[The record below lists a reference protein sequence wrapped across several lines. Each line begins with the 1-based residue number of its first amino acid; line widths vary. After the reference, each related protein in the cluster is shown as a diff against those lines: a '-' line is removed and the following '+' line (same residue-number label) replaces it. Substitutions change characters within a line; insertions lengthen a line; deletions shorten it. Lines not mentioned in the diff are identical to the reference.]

1 MKPVIGV
8 HFWER
13 QARLCIANVDSVS
26 VAEVPLP
33 GDIKRLNIVAADSS
47 IRTALKTIDTFVKE
61 HMNLHEYSLV
71 VAVSDD
77 TGLKETQLLYKC
89 AADCGVDII
98 RTVTETMAMAYYAY
112 VSFDVTGPAMMAFAS
127 PAKLA
132 VAQYYL
138 GENAV
143 VAEDT
148 FVAERWSGSS
158 LKRSDFLT
166 NSCKRFFD
174 LSDAR
179 FMLVSGASDKCM
191 DFNLAMENYA
201 SKDIRL
207 KVLDDQCVIEGIG
220 YICGRLEGREA
231 FQGIHEE
238 AALTPYDVFVSVNG
252 KMYSIMEMNTL
263 IPCEARLE
271 VENYPESARPYD
283 EIIIYEKRGVDF
295 VKSCRITIPKEEME
309 FFYQKACEFTFKA
322 DEDRRIIFEINNVMS
337 GREARFKLIDYMT
350 LHEAEEVKPESISDF
365 ITRLIPVIDDL
376 EYAIKYAGGTYGA
389 VSSSA
394 AGASDS
400 TSGASDSTSASGAT
414 GGSSGTSDSTSGA
427 SQNPY
432 LQGIIRTY
440 EKAIK
445 ILEENDVQVIT
456 GIGKEYDYNYQ
467 TAVMH
472 VDDEDLPPNTVKDVM
487 QSGYVYKGK
496 VLRTASVVVA
506 N

>member
-1 MKPVIGV
+1 M
-8 HFWER
+8 
-13 QARLCIANVDSVS
+13 
-26 VAEVPLP
+26 
-33 GDIKRLNIVAADSS
+33 
-47 IRTALKTIDTFVKE
+47 
-61 HMNLHEYSLV
+61 
-71 VAVSDD
+71 
-77 TGLKETQLLYKC
+77 
-89 AADCGVDII
+89 
-98 RTVTETMAMAYYAY
+98 
-112 VSFDVTGPAMMAFAS
+112 
-127 PAKLA
+127 
-132 VAQYYL
+132 
-138 GENAV
+138 
-143 VAEDT
+143 
-148 FVAERWSGSS
+148 
-158 LKRSDFLT
+158 
-166 NSCKRFFD
+166 
-174 LSDAR
+174 
-179 FMLVSGASDKCM
+179 
-191 DFNLAMENYA
+191 
-201 SKDIRL
+201 
-207 KVLDDQCVIEGIG
+207 DDQCVIEGIG

-238 AALTPYDVFVSVNG
+238 ATLTPYDVFVSVNG

-271 VENYPESARPYD
+271 VENYPESSRPYD

-389 VSSSA
+389 VSSNA
-394 AGASDS
+394 A
-400 TSGASDSTSASGAT
+400 GASDSTSASGAT
-414 GGSSGTSDSTSGA
+414 GGSSSTADSASSSGTA
-427 SQNPY
+427 QNPY